1 MLQGMKMLRLFYR
14 VTVFIP
20 ALNAINLDMTDR
32 FSMQQKA
39 AFTLAFL
46 LPNNVISDPTT
57 WEFVKP
63 AFDKYIDVLRCEL
76 PNISEE
82 LLQVEVRVWAAMCR
96 RQPPKANEVSS
107 ISAVN
112 MCPP

>member
-1 MLQGMKMLRLFYR
+1 MKKINIEFPQVAAVSRFGSNAETLYR

-20 ALNAINLDMTDR
+20 ALDAINLDMNDR

-46 LPNNVISDPTT
+46 LPKNVFSETTT

-63 AFDKYIDVLRCEL
+63 ASDKYI
-76 PNISEE
+76 
-82 LLQVEVRVWAAMCR
+82 
-96 RQPPKANEVSS
+96 
-107 ISAVN
+107 
-112 MCPP
+112 